1 MRLSEDK
8 VRKLSHEIFDELV
21 EGGHAEVNVDEDAD
35 VRREIKLIIGRWLK
49 TDEEIEAAVRRKI
62 ESYSKKV
69 HEGSPEWEVLFR
81 KHYDEELARRG
92 RL

>member
-1 MRLSEDK
+1 VRLSEDK
-8 VRKLSHEIFDELV
+8 VRKLSHAVFDELV
-21 EGGHAEVNVDEDAD
+21 EGGHAEVNVDDAD

-62 ESYSKKV
+62 ESYSRKV